1 LVLLSAKELTV
12 EYSTERGG
20 LKAVDSVSLDMEE
33 GEVLGLAGES
43 GCGKSTLAFSILRI
57 LPRTA
62 KTLGRLELDGQNVL
76 EMNDEDVRHYRWK
89 SVSLVP
95 QGSMNAFDP
104 VIPIGAQ
111 IVEAIKTHET
121 VSNAEAWQKTR
132 HLFSLL
138 GIPEDRVKNYA
149 HEFSGGMRQR
159 AAIAMALSLNP
170 KLVILDEPTTALDV
184 VVQRQILALLR
195 HLQKSLQISFIFITH
210 DLSVL
215 ADIATRIAVMY
226 AGKIVEI
233 GAQDEFFSNPR
244 HPYSKALISAIPT
257 IDGPKSVTKAIP
269 GIPPDLISPPTG
281 CRFHP
286 RCPFVFEK
294 CREVEPPLELVG
306 GGVRA
311 ACHLF
316 DQSPTLQS
324 GA

>member
-1 LVLLSAKELTV
+1 LVLLSAKGLTV
-12 EYSTERGG
+12 EYATERGP
-20 LKAVDSVSLDMEE
+20 LRAVDDVSLEMKE

-43 GCGKSTLAFSILRI
+43 GCGKSTLAFSVLRI
-57 LPRTA
+57 LPKTA
-62 KTLGRLELDGQNVL
+62 KTFGSLELDGENIL
-76 EMNDEDVRHYRWK
+76 KMDDSEIRRFRWK

-111 IVEAIKTHET
+111 IVEAIKTHEDVNT
-121 VSNAEAWQKTR
+121 TEAWQTTR
-132 HLFSLL
+132 KLFTLL

-159 AAIAMALSLNP
+159 AAIAMALALDP

-184 VVQRQILALLR
+184 VVQKQILALLR
-195 HLQKSLQISFIFITH
+195 HLQKTLHISFIFITH

-226 AGKIVEI
+226 AGRIVEI
-233 GAQDEFFSNPR
+233 GPQEQLFSNPR

-257 IDGPKSVTKAIP
+257 IDGPKSETKAIP
-269 GIPPDLISPPTG
+269 GIPPDLISPPNG
-281 CRFHP
+281 CRFNP

-294 CREVEPPLELVG
+294 CKQVEPVLEEVG
-306 GGVRA
+306 SNVEA
-311 ACHLF
+311 ACHLLTMVR
-316 DQSPTLQS
+316 DRSS
-324 GA
+324 

>member
-1 LVLLSAKELTV
+1 M
-12 EYSTERGG
+12 
-20 LKAVDSVSLDMEE
+20 DDVSLEMEE

-57 LPRTA
+57 LPKTA
-62 KTLGRLELDGQNVL
+62 KIFGRMELDGKNIL
-76 EMNDEDVRHYRWK
+76 EMNDQEIRRFRWK

-104 VIPIGAQ
+104 VVPIGAQ
-111 IVEAIKTHET
+111 IVEAIKTHES
-121 VSNAEAWQKTR
+121 VSTSEAWATTR
-132 HLFSLL
+132 KLFNLL
-138 GIPEDRVKNYA
+138 GIPENRVKNYA

-159 AAIAMALSLNP
+159 AAIAMALSLDP

-195 HLQKSLQISFIFITH
+195 HLQKSLQTSFIFITH

-233 GAQDEFFSNPR
+233 GPQEEFFSNPH

-257 IDGPKSVTKAIP
+257 IDGPKSETKAIP

-281 CRFHP
+281 CRFSP
-286 RCPFVFEK
+286 RCPFVFERCTK
-294 CREVEPPLELVG
+294 VEPSLEAVG
-306 GGVRA
+306 SQVRA
-311 ACHLF
+311 ACHLLTAGK
-316 DQSPTLQS
+316 SS
-324 GA
+324 SVS

>member
-1 LVLLSAKELTV
+1 MVLLSIKDLTV
-12 EYSTERGG
+12 EYSTERGA
-20 LKAVDSVSLDMEE
+20 LRAVDGISLDMDE

-62 KTLGRLELDGQNVL
+62 RTAGALRLNGENVL
-76 EMNDEDVRHYRWK
+76 EMDDSAVRRYRWK

-111 IVEAIKTHET
+111 IVEAIKTHE
-121 VSNAEAWQKTR
+121 SISKAEAWQKTR
-132 HLFSLL
+132 KLFTLL
-138 GIPEDRVKNYA
+138 GIPEGRVKNYA

-159 AAIAMALSLNP
+159 AAIAMALSLDP

-184 VVQRQILALLR
+184 VVQKQILGLLR
-195 HLQKSLQISFIFITH
+195 HLQKNLQISFIFITH

-215 ADIATRIAVMY
+215 ADIATKIAVMY
-226 AGKIVEI
+226 SGKIVEI
-233 GAQDEFFSNPR
+233 GSQKEFFSNPR
-244 HPYSKALISAIPT
+244 HPYSKALISAIPK
-257 IDGPKSVTKAIP
+257 IDGPKSETKAIP
-269 GIPPDLISPPTG
+269 GIPPDLISPPPG
-281 CRFHP
+281 CRFNP

-294 CREVEPPLELVG
+294 CKEVEPQLESAG

-311 ACHLF
+311 ACHLLN
-316 DQSPTLQS
+316 QK
-324 GA
+324 